1 MTNVVMSYRNHMLSY
16 KIDSHISES
25 RLIMDNVNEMR
36 FISSAL
42 SGETLRIVII

>member
-16 KIDSHISES
+16 EVDSLISES
-25 RLIMDNVNEMR
+25 VLIMDNVNEMR
-36 FISSAL
+36 FTSSAL